1 MVPIVLETL
10 DDLRCGRQ
18 SWRVMA
24 MLSVAAFIIT
34 IAIRLVA

>member
-1 MVPIVLETL
+1 MAPIVHETL

-18 SWRVMA
+18 TWRVVA

-34 IAIRLVA
+34 IAVRFA